1 MPSLKEI
8 KKNLPEDTPERRA
21 EVLRSLQESLARNR
35 EAIYRHAE
43 KEQTAILSELESLEK
58 ALKADGL
65 SALIQS
71 DPKEV
76 YQALELLSD
85 HPSDEVREAAQKT
98 LRALQIAG
106 RGRKELAKLG
116 EIVPVNTYQE
126 VREVKRAIVEAPLGR
141 NWEEIPGDAALF
153 HSSPEDSSFQ
163 TRFDGKP
170 LLQWWD
176 MSLSYS
182 SLRAFL
188 SEMGPDAAL
197 CLDLCL
203 YVAVKDD
210 RVPIETDEIIRGL
223 GWDPRTTEVR
233 RKMRR
238 KVWGWVTAFA
248 SMSVIGIRPGKPE
261 QWKDKMTG
269 KTLDLRTRGPLILIG
284 STSSPEGQ
292 LTLDGSDAPIKFTVV
307 PGDWLAKFRG
317 NRQVLASL
325 GNTWKIASIPGGKP
339 SGAWARAYAAV
350 LLQSW
355 REKAAYASPTFT
367 REGLHLACPT
377 EPSLWDVLDGSNP
390 RRAIEYDRE
399 AWALLK
405 EAGIVATDPK
415 KLDFT
420 PKHKEKR
427 QGWRTDFLT
436 EELTVRPGPDIE
448 AQVSE
453 VRPRLGPRK
462 RKA

>member
-1 MPSLKEI
+1 MPTLKEI

-21 EVLRSLQESLARNR
+21 EVLRSLQEGLARNR

-43 KEQTAILSELESLEK
+43 KEQTAILEELDSLEK

-65 SALIQS
+65 SALIQN

-76 YQALELLSD
+76 YQALELLAD
-85 HPSDEVREAAQKT
+85 HPSDEVREAALKT
-98 LRALQIAG
+98 LRALQNAG
-106 RGRKELAKLG
+106 RGRNLAKLG

-153 HSSPEDSSFQ
+153 HSSPEDASFQ

-182 SLRAFL
+182 SLRSFL

-223 GWDPRTTEVR
+223 GWDPRTTEAR

-261 QWKDKMTG
+261 RWKDKLTG

-355 REKAAYASPTFT
+355 REKAAYDSPTFT
-367 REGLHLACPT
+367 REGLHLACPS

-405 EAGIVATDPK
+405 EAGIIATDPK

-427 QGWRTDFLT
+427 QGWRTDFLS

-453 VRPRLGPRK
+453 VRPLGTRK

>member
-1 MPSLKEI
+1 MPTLKEI

-43 KEQTAILSELESLEK
+43 KEQTAILEELDSLEK

-65 SALIQS
+65 TALIQN

-76 YQALELLSD
+76 YQALELLAD
-85 HPSDEVREAAQKT
+85 HPSDEVREAALKT
-98 LRALQIAG
+98 LRALQNAG
-106 RGRKELAKLG
+106 RGRNLAKLG
-116 EIVPVNTYQE
+116 EVVPVNTYQE

-153 HSSPEDSSFQ
+153 HSSPDDASFQ

-182 SLRAFL
+182 SLRSFL

-223 GWDPRTTEVR
+223 GWDPRTTEAR

-261 QWKDKMTG
+261 RWKDKLTG

-355 REKAAYASPTFT
+355 REKAAYDSPTFT
-367 REGLHLACPT
+367 REGLHLACPS

-405 EAGIVATDPK
+405 EAGIIATDPK

-420 PKHKEKR
+420 PRHKEKR
-427 QGWRTDFLT
+427 QGWRTDFLS

-453 VRPRLGPRK
+453 VRPLGSRK

>member
-1 MPSLKEI
+1 MPTLKEI

-43 KEQTAILSELESLEK
+43 KEQTAILEELDSLEK

-65 SALIQS
+65 SALIQN

-76 YQALELLSD
+76 YQALELLAD
-85 HPSDEVREAAQKT
+85 HPSDEVREAALKT
-98 LRALQIAG
+98 LRALQNAG
-106 RGRKELAKLG
+106 RGRNLAKLG
-116 EIVPVNTYQE
+116 EVVPVNTYQE

-153 HSSPEDSSFQ
+153 HSSPEDASFQ

-182 SLRAFL
+182 SLRSFL

-223 GWDPRTTEVR
+223 GWDPRTTEAR

-261 QWKDKMTG
+261 RWKDKLTG

-355 REKAAYASPTFT
+355 REKAAYDSPTFT
-367 REGLHLACPT
+367 REGLHLACPS
-377 EPSLWDVLDGSNP
+377 EPSLWDVLDGNNP

-405 EAGIVATDPK
+405 EAGIIATDPK

-427 QGWRTDFLT
+427 QGWRTDFLS

-453 VRPRLGPRK
+453 VRPLGTRK

>member
-1 MPSLKEI
+1 MPTLKEI

-35 EAIYRHAE
+35 EAIDRHAE
-43 KEQTAILSELESLEK
+43 KEQTAILEELDSLEK

-65 SALIQS
+65 SALIQN

-76 YQALELLSD
+76 YQALELLAD
-85 HPSDEVREAAQKT
+85 HPSDEVREAALKT
-98 LRALQIAG
+98 LRALQYAG
-106 RGRKELAKLG
+106 RGRNLAKLG

-153 HSSPEDSSFQ
+153 HSSPEDASFQ

-182 SLRAFL
+182 SLRSFL

-261 QWKDKMTG
+261 RWKDKLTG

-292 LTLDGSDAPIKFTVV
+292 MTLDGSDAPIKFTVV

-339 SGAWARAYAAV
+339 SGAWARSYAAV
-350 LLQSW
+350 LLQAW
-355 REKAAYASPTFT
+355 REKAAYDSPTFT

-420 PKHKEKR
+420 PKHKQKR
-427 QGWRTDFLT
+427 QGWRTDFLS
-436 EELTVRPGPDIE
+436 EELTVRPGPEIE

>member
-1 MPSLKEI
+1 MPTLKEI

-43 KEQTAILSELESLEK
+43 KEQTAILEELDSLEK

-65 SALIQS
+65 SALIQN

-76 YQALELLSD
+76 YQALELLAD
-85 HPSDEVREAAQKT
+85 HPSDEVREAALKT
-98 LRALQIAG
+98 LRALQNAG
-106 RGRKELAKLG
+106 RGRNLAKLG
-116 EIVPVNTYQE
+116 EVVPVNTYQE

-153 HSSPEDSSFQ
+153 HSSPEDASFQ

-182 SLRAFL
+182 SLRSFL

-223 GWDPRTTEVR
+223 GWDPRTTEAR

-261 QWKDKMTG
+261 RWKDKLTG

-355 REKAAYASPTFT
+355 REKAAYDSPTFT
-367 REGLHLACPT
+367 REGLHLACPS

-405 EAGIVATDPK
+405 EAGIIATDPK

-427 QGWRTDFLT
+427 QGWRTDFLS

-453 VRPRLGPRK
+453 VRPLGTRK

>member
-1 MPSLKEI
+1 MPTLKEI

-43 KEQTAILSELESLEK
+43 KEQTAILEELDSLEK

-65 SALIQS
+65 SALIQN

-76 YQALELLSD
+76 YQALELLAD
-85 HPSDEVREAAQKT
+85 HPSDEVREAALKT
-98 LRALQIAG
+98 LRALQNAG
-106 RGRKELAKLG
+106 RGRNLAKLG

-153 HSSPEDSSFQ
+153 HSSPEDASFQ

-182 SLRAFL
+182 SLRSFL

-223 GWDPRTTEVR
+223 GWDPRTTEAR

-261 QWKDKMTG
+261 RWKDKLTG

-355 REKAAYASPTFT
+355 REKAAYDSPTFT
-367 REGLHLACPT
+367 REGLHLACPS

-405 EAGIVATDPK
+405 EAGIITTDPK

-427 QGWRTDFLT
+427 QGWRTDFLS

-453 VRPRLGPRK
+453 VRPLGTRK